1 MINND
6 WDIANNHIKQWK
18 KTGDTVVFTNGC
30 FDIIHRGHIE
40 ILSAAKKKGNR
51 LVVGLNGDQSVTRL
65 KGNDR
70 PLQPFKDRAMIL
82 DAIESVDM
90 VVSFE
95 EDTPAEIILHFLPDI
110 LVKGGDYNTDTIVG
124 ADTVIAN
131 GGTVEIIP
139 LIPKKSTTA
148 LLDRIIKSTK

>member
-1 MINND
+1 MI
-6 WDIANNHIKQWK
+6 ICYVPVVNNHIKQWK

-51 LVVGLNGDQSVTRL
+51 LVVGLNGDQSVNRL

-70 PLQPFKDRAMIL
+70 PLQPFEDRAIIL

-90 VVSFE
+90 VVGFE

-139 LIPKKSTTA
+139 LIPEKSTTA

>member
-1 MINND
+1 MIITD
-6 WDIANNHIKQWK
+6 WDIANNQVIQWK
-18 KTGDTVVFTNGC
+18 EAGCTIVFTNGC

-40 ILSAAKKKGNR
+40 LLSAAKKKGDR
-51 LVVGLNGDQSVTRL
+51 LIVGLNGDQSVKRL

-70 PLQPFKDRAMIL
+70 PLQPVEDRAMIL

-90 VVSFE
+90 VVGFE
-95 EDTPAEIILHFLPDI
+95 EDTPAKIILHFLPDI
-110 LVKGGDYNTDTIVG
+110 LVKGGDYTTDTIVG

-139 LIPKKSTTA
+139 LIPEKSTTA
-148 LLDRIIKSTK
+148 ILDWIIKSTK

>member
-1 MINND
+1 M
-6 WDIANNHIKQWK
+6 
-18 KTGDTVVFTNGC
+18 
-30 FDIIHRGHIE
+30 
-40 ILSAAKKKGNR
+40 
-51 LVVGLNGDQSVTRL
+51 GLNGDQSVNRL
-65 KGNDR
+65 KGNAR
-70 PLQPFKDRAMIL
+70 PLQPIEDRAKIL

-90 VVSFE
+90 VVGFE
-95 EDTPAEIILHFLPDI
+95 EDTPAGIILHFLPDI

>member
-1 MINND
+1 MIITD
-6 WDIANNHIKQWK
+6 WDIANNQIDHWK
-18 KTGDTVVFTNGC
+18 EAGSTIVFTNGC

-40 ILSAAKKKGNR
+40 LLSAAKKKGDR
-51 LVVGLNGDQSVTRL
+51 LVVGLNGDQSVKRL

-70 PLQPFKDRAMIL
+70 PLQSVEDRAMIL

-90 VVSFE
+90 VVGFE
-95 EDTPAEIILHFLPDI
+95 EDTPAGIILHFLPDI

-139 LIPKKSTTA
+139 LIPEKSTTA
-148 LLDRIIKSTK
+148 LLDRVIKSTK

>member
-1 MINND
+1 MIITD
-6 WDIANNHIKQWK
+6 WDIANNQINQWK
-18 KTGDTVVFTNGC
+18 EAGCTIVFTNGC

-40 ILSAAKKKGNR
+40 ILSAAKKKGNH

-70 PLQPFKDRAMIL
+70 PLPPFKDRAMIL

-139 LIPKKSTTA
+139 LIPEKSTTA

>member
-1 MINND
+1 MIIND
-6 WDIANNHIKQWK
+6 WDIANNYIKQWK

-40 ILSAAKKKGNR
+40 ILSAAKEKGNH

-70 PLQPFKDRAMIL
+70 PLQPFEDRAVIL

-90 VVSFE
+90 VVGFE
-95 EDTPAEIILHFLPDI
+95 EDTPAKIILHFLPDI
-110 LVKGGDYNTDTIVG
+110 LVKGGDYTTDTIVG

-139 LIPKKSTTA
+139 LIPEKSTTA
-148 LLDRIIKSTK
+148 LLDWIIKSTK

>member
-1 MINND
+1 MIIND

-90 VVSFE
+90 VVGFE
-95 EDTPAEIILHFLPDI
+95 EDTPAEIILYFLPDI
-110 LVKGGDYNTDTIVG
+110 LVKGGDYKEANIAGAKLVKESGGDIVILPFDEG
-124 ADTVIAN
+124 CSTS
-131 GGTVEIIP
+131 
-139 LIPKKSTTA
+139 LILEKLNNKK
-148 LLDRIIKSTK
+148 

>member
-1 MINND
+1 MIITD
-6 WDIANNHIKQWK
+6 WDIANNQINQWK
-18 KTGDTVVFTNGC
+18 EAGCTIVFTNGC

-40 ILSAAKKKGNR
+40 LLSAAKEKGDR
-51 LVVGLNGDQSVTRL
+51 LVVGLNGDQSVKRL

-70 PLQPFKDRAMIL
+70 PLQPFEDRAMIL

-90 VVSFE
+90 VVGFE
-95 EDTPAEIILHFLPDI
+95 EDTPAEIILHFLPDV
-110 LVKGGDYNTDTIVG
+110 LVKGGDYTTGTIVG

-131 GGTVEIIP
+131 GGTVETIP
-139 LIPKKSTTA
+139 LILEKSTTA

>member
-1 MINND
+1 MIIND
-6 WDIANNHIKQWK
+6 WDIANNHIKQWE

-30 FDIIHRGHIE
+30 FDIIHRWHIE

-65 KGNDR
+65 KGDDR

-90 VVSFE
+90 VVGFE

-139 LIPKKSTTA
+139 LIPEKSTTA

>member
-1 MINND
+1 MIIND
-6 WDIANNHIKQWK
+6 WDIANNYIKQWK

-40 ILSAAKKKGNR
+40 ILSAAKEKGNH

-70 PLQPFKDRAMIL
+70 PLQPFEDRAMIL
-82 DAIESVDM
+82 DAIKSVDM
-90 VVSFE
+90 VVGFE
-95 EDTPAEIILHFLPDI
+95 EDNPAEIILHFLPDI
-110 LVKGGDYNTDTIVG
+110 LVKGGDYTTDTIVG

-139 LIPKKSTTA
+139 LIPEKSTTA

>member
-1 MINND
+1 MIITD
-6 WDIANNHIKQWK
+6 WDIANNQINQWK
-18 KTGDTVVFTNGC
+18 EAGCTIVFTNGC

-40 ILSAAKKKGNR
+40 LLSAAKKKGDR
-51 LVVGLNGDQSVTRL
+51 LIVGLNGDQSVKRL

-70 PLQPFKDRAMIL
+70 PLQPVEDRAMIL

-90 VVSFE
+90 VVGFE

-110 LVKGGDYNTDTIVG
+110 LVKGGDYTTNTIVG

-131 GGTVEIIP
+131 GGTVETIP
-139 LIPKKSTTA
+139 LIPEKSTTA
-148 LLDRIIKSTK
+148 LLDRIIKSTE

>member
-1 MINND
+1 MIITN
-6 WDIANNHIKQWK
+6 WDIANNQVNQWK
-18 KTGDTVVFTNGC
+18 EAGCTIVFTNGC

-40 ILSAAKKKGNR
+40 LLSAAKEKGDR
-51 LVVGLNGDQSVTRL
+51 LVVGLNGDQSVKRL

-70 PLQPFKDRAMIL
+70 PLQPVEDRAMIL

-90 VVSFE
+90 VVGFE

-110 LVKGGDYNTDTIVG
+110 LVKGGDYTTNTIVG

-131 GGTVEIIP
+131 GGTVETIP
-139 LIPKKSTTA
+139 LIPEKSTTA
-148 LLDRIIKSTK
+148 LLDRIIKSTE

>member
-1 MINND
+1 MIIND
-6 WDIANNHIKQWK
+6 WDIANNYIKQWK

-40 ILSAAKKKGNR
+40 ILSAAKEKGNH

-70 PLQPFKDRAMIL
+70 PLQPFEDRAMIL

-90 VVSFE
+90 VVGFE
-95 EDTPAEIILHFLPDI
+95 ENTPAKIILHFLPDI
-110 LVKGGDYNTDTIVG
+110 LVKGGDYTTDTIVG

-139 LIPKKSTTA
+139 LIPEKSTTA
-148 LLDRIIKSTK
+148 LLDWIIKSKK

>member
-1 MINND
+1 MIIND
-6 WDIANNHIKQWK
+6 WDIANNYIKQWK
-18 KTGDTVVFTNGC
+18 NTGDTVVFTNGC

-40 ILSAAKKKGNR
+40 ILSAAKEKGNH

-70 PLQPFKDRAMIL
+70 PLQPFEDRAMIL

-90 VVSFE
+90 VVGFE
-95 EDTPAEIILHFLPDI
+95 ENTPAKIILHFLPDI
-110 LVKGGDYNTDTIVG
+110 LVKGGDYTTDTIVG

-139 LIPKKSTTA
+139 LIPEKSTTA

>member
-1 MINND
+1 MIIID
-6 WDIANNHIKQWK
+6 WDIANNQINQWK
-18 KTGDTVVFTNGC
+18 EAGCTIVFTNGC

-40 ILSAAKKKGNR
+40 LLSAAKKKGDR
-51 LVVGLNGDQSVTRL
+51 LIVGLNGDQSVKRL

-70 PLQPFKDRAMIL
+70 PLQPVEDRAMIL

-90 VVSFE
+90 VVGFE
-95 EDTPAEIILHFLPDI
+95 EDTPAEIILDFLPDV
-110 LVKGGDYNTDTIVG
+110 LVKGGDYTTDTIVG

-131 GGTVEIIP
+131 GGTVETIP
-139 LIPKKSTTA
+139 LILEKSTTA

>member
-1 MINND
+1 MIIND
-6 WDIANNHIKQWK
+6 WDIANSHIKQWK

-40 ILSAAKKKGNR
+40 ILSVAKEKGDR

-65 KGNDR
+65 KGNNR
-70 PLQPFKDRAMIL
+70 PLQPFEDRAMIL
-82 DAIESVDM
+82 NAIKSVDM
-90 VVSFE
+90 VVGFE
-95 EDTPAEIILHFLPDI
+95 EDTPAEIILHFLPDV
-110 LVKGGDYNTDTIVG
+110 LVKGGDYTTDTIVG

-139 LIPKKSTTA
+139 LIPEKSTTA
-148 LLDRIIKSTK
+148 ILDWIIKSTK